1 MEFWA
6 RSLTG
11 IQFCRAANRARQ
23 EEAALRE
30 RRAQARAALTPQA
43 TGKSEGDLIEA
54 RMNRL
59 RLEGTPRIKRER
71 RQHAPPISPLAA
83 DTEFADFMIP
93 MGENGE
99 DFDFGTAA
107 MKMLEGIRRNDD
119 DGSEAVGP
127 ETEKQNGQNG
137 GLSRKDSET
146 DIDPPSPSPGGDAVL
161 GQDMVLPT
169 VQRRSGEYHR
179 RSKSYLA
186 RRSVNVDEGADGS
199 KKEHE
204 GDGMEYM
211 DGDD

>member
-1 MEFWA
+1 
-6 RSLTG
+6 
-11 IQFCRAANRARQ
+11 
-23 EEAALRE
+23 
-30 RRAQARAALTPQA
+30 
-43 TGKSEGDLIEA
+43 
-54 RMNRL
+54 MNRL

-107 MKMLEGIRRNDD
+107 MKMLEGIRRNDE
-119 DGSEAVGP
+119 DGFEAVATGP
-127 ETEKQNGQNG
+127 DGQNRQNG
-137 GLSRKDSET
+137 GLVRIDSET
-146 DIDPPSPSPGGDAVL
+146 DIDPPSPSPGGDVML

-169 VQRRSGEYHR
+169 AAAQRRSGEYHR
-179 RSKSYLA
+179 RSKIHLA
-186 RRSVNVDEGADGS
+186 RRSVNEDGGADGS
-199 KKEHE
+199 RSRKERE

>member
-1 MEFWA
+1 M
-6 RSLTG
+6 TD

-30 RRAQARAALTPQA
+30 RRAQARAALTPQP

-83 DTEFADFMIP
+83 DTDFADFMIP
-93 MGENGE
+93 MGENGQ

-119 DGSEAVGP
+119 DEGPGVGGMQQ
-127 ETEKQNGQNG
+127 EQQNG
-137 GLSRKDSET
+137 LERKAGEA
-146 DIDPPSPSPGGDAVL
+146 DIDPPSPTPGGDVMP
-161 GQDMVLPT
+161 GQDMILASA
-169 VQRRSGEYHR
+169 QRRSGTGTGTGEYHR
-179 RSKSYLA
+179 RSKGYLA
-186 RRSVNVDEGADGS
+186 RKSVEVDRARVADETADGQ
-199 KKEHE
+199 EVE
-204 GDGMEYM
+204 RMEFM